1 VRARIDRSR
10 KKAARR
16 CSSTLEVRFRYPIA
30 YTENEYG
37 CLWGCC
43 QSIETEASR
52 KGSEIAA
59 LPDRR
64 ETHTR
69 GGRGP
74 DDASTG
80 VRAYGR
86 GGVDVGEDGVA
97 LARFS
102 GVN

>member
-1 VRARIDRSR
+1 MRYPVDSYAKRVPLSLGLQT
-10 KKAARR
+10 KSKGTEARR
-16 CSSTLEVRFRYPIA
+16 KRSEV
-30 YTENEYG
+30 
-37 CLWGCC
+37 
-43 QSIETEASR
+43 
-52 KGSEIAA
+52 AA